1 MARFNERH
9 KKIVCLIIK
18 RIVRDKHRSSKS
30 NKKNK
35 YLNKMC
41 KFFGILNKL
50 LKKRNKKKYNQIYGS
65 AQGLPPWGMQTSP

>member
-41 KFFGILNKL
+41 KFFWVI
-50 LKKRNKKKYNQIYGS
+50 KYIIEEKN
-65 AQGLPPWGMQTSP
+65 